1 MPPELTDLRLYST
14 TWVRERVTYTR
25 DAIAGIFGLPPS
37 AQEEADKI
45 MGDLVYKGI
54 LKKCSKTGEQ
64 QSGVEQNNPLELFIG
79 KGDYAFSYVGIYC
92 YKGHLVYALP
102 KYEQQHELHTPEPLQ
117 GSTTDTARLEALA
130 QLMQVIHRYESQ
142 NTENLDNLQ
151 QENENEHY
159 LAQLVSL
166 VTDYVENGEYRD
178 DEQRDALNENGRI
191 LWDRTINSIQPHI
204 QKGRPVYTDM
214 YTRRL
219 VDAEDHFISK
229 LHRVIVKECERQLEI
244 FGLLELLELPVVE
257 TIEDDVE
264 ELGETEYLI
273 HCIDNELGCQFDSR
287 RVHVLKS
294 MKAYLENRRQ
304 RDDEAQEEYYFGSSS
319 FHTVWEEACREVFGK
334 DERKD
339 HQIAPPT
346 WKFMANKALQGPADS
361 LEPDIIIKRPDAYWL
376 FDAKYYLPRISGNSV
391 SGLPGVSDVTKQF
404 LYQQALQK
412 QEGAA
417 IPPIHNAFLIPLPS
431 NSSEQVQAPASPITL
446 FAQVSMPLFSTLP
459 DINTFFIHPQSLYN
473 AYLHPEQRAMLQNEM
488 VACIN
493 ATPSACQ
500 AN

>member
-25 DAIAGIFGLPPS
+25 NAIAGIFGLTAS

-54 LKKCSKTGEQ
+54 LKKCSKTGEP

-79 KGDYAFSYVGIYC
+79 KGDYAFNYVGIYC
-92 YKGHLVYALP
+92 YKGRLVYSLP

-117 GSTTDTARLEALA
+117 GSTTDAARMESLA
-130 QLMQVIHRYESQ
+130 QLMKVIHRYESQ

-151 QENENEHY
+151 LENDNDHY

-166 VTDYVENGEYRD
+166 VADYIENGEYRD

-191 LWDRTINSIQPHI
+191 LWDRTINSIQPHV

-229 LHRVIVKECERQLEI
+229 LHRVIVKECERQLAV
-244 FGLLELLELPVVE
+244 FGLTVLLELPIVE

-264 ELGETEYLI
+264 ELGDTEYLI

-287 RVHVLKS
+287 RIHILNIL
-294 MKAYLENRRQ
+294 KAYLEKRRQ
-304 RDDEAQEEYYFGSSS
+304 RDEEAQNEYYFGSTA
-319 FHTVWEEACREVFGK
+319 FHSVWEEVCRDVFGK
-334 DERKD
+334 DEREK
-339 HQIAPPT
+339 HKIAPPKWEFT
-346 WKFMANKALQGPADS
+346 GVNSGLQGPKES

-376 FDAKYYLPRISGNSV
+376 FDAKYYLPQVNGNSV
-391 SGLPGVSDVTKQF
+391 YGLPGVGDVTKQF
-404 LYQQALQK
+404 LYQQDLQEK
-412 QEGAA
+412 KGAD
-417 IPPIHNAFLIPLPS
+417 IRPIHNAFLMPLPDGEPEQ
-431 NSSEQVQAPASPITL
+431 SSASPISL
-446 FAQVSMPLFSTLP
+446 FARVSMPLCGQHNY
-459 DINTFFIHPQSLYN
+459 IYTFRIHPPTLYS
-473 AYLHPEQRAMLQNEM
+473 AYLSAKERTALQRQMEE
-488 VACIN
+488 CI
-493 ATPSACQ
+493 AQAPTAFSPSA
-500 AN
+500 